1 MAEVQ
6 PPLTAP
12 VEESIGPRD
21 LTHWHTRLGRRL
33 VDLVSSLV
41 GVAHRWTMLVT
52 LLVAGLV
59 VVGLTALSS
68 EVYSS
73 VTDDGE
79 LAGLDQPVLD
89 AAVATRTPFNQTA
102 LTVFTDI
109 GGPVGMPILASA
121 LVALMVWR
129 WKSWSPLVLTL
140 AAAAGSLAMTTVG
153 KHLIGRSR
161 PPRELAV
168 PPFESSPSF
177 PSGHTLNATVIIGVL
192 VYLWLLHLTTQRARW
207 WAVGA
212 GALFVI
218 SMGLSRVY
226 LGHHWLTDVIAGWL
240 LGLAWLTVVVT
251 AHRLHLTIR
260 RRRERARTDPAGR
273 PQSHA
278 AGGLAPGANTTPAR

>member
-1 MAEVQ
+1 MAEVE

-21 LTHWHTRLGRRL
+21 LTQWHTRLGRRL
-33 VDLVSSLV
+33 VEAVSAAV
-41 GVAHRWTMLVT
+41 GMAHRWTMLVT
-52 LLVAGLV
+52 LLLAGLL
-59 VVGLTALSS
+59 VVGLTALSA

-109 GGPVGMPILASA
+109 GGPVGMPILATA

-153 KHLIGRSR
+153 KRLIGRSR

-168 PPFESSPSF
+168 PPFENSPSF

-192 VYLWLLHLTTQRARW
+192 VYVWLLHLATRRARAW
-207 WAVGA
+207 AVAVGA
-212 GALFVI
+212 VFVVA
-218 SMGLSRVY
+218 MGLSRVY

-260 RRRERARTDPAGR
+260 RRRERARSATPPVG
-273 PQSHA
+273 Q
-278 AGGLAPGANTTPAR
+278 AN

>member
-21 LTHWHTRLGRRL
+21 LTQWHTQLGRRL
-33 VDLVSSLV
+33 VDLVGRLV
-41 GVAHRWTMLVT
+41 GVAHEWT
-52 LLVAGLV
+52 LLVTVLIGGIV
-59 VVGLTALSS
+59 VVGLTALSA

-109 GGPVGMPILASA
+109 GGPVGMPILAS
-121 LVALMVWR
+121 LIVAFMVWK

-140 AAAAGSLAMTTVG
+140 AAALGSLGMTVVG
-153 KHLIGRSR
+153 KRLIGRSR

-168 PPFESSPSF
+168 PPYENSPSF

-192 VYLWLLHLTTQRARW
+192 VYLWLLHLATKRARF
-207 WAVGA
+207 WAGTAGVVFVGA
-212 GALFVI
+212 
-218 SMGLSRVY
+218 MGLSRVY
-226 LGHHWLTDVIAGWL
+226 LCL
-240 LGLAWLTVVVT
+240 LYTSPSP
-251 AHRLHLTIR
+251 RD
-260 RRRERARTDPAGR
+260 RTRSRMPSSA
-273 PQSHA
+273 
-278 AGGLAPGANTTPAR
+278 

>member
-21 LTHWHTRLGRRL
+21 LTQWHTRLGRRL
-33 VDLVSSLV
+33 VEAVSAAV
-41 GVAHRWTMLVT
+41 GMAHRWTMLVT
-52 LLVAGLV
+52 LLLAGLL
-59 VVGLTALSS
+59 VVGLTALSA

-109 GGPVGMPILASA
+109 GGPVGMPILATA

-153 KHLIGRSR
+153 KRLIGRSR

-168 PPFESSPSF
+168 PPFENSPSF

-192 VYLWLLHLTTQRARW
+192 VYVWLLHLATRRARAW
-207 WAVGA
+207 AVAVGA
-212 GALFVI
+212 VFVVA
-218 SMGLSRVY
+218 MGLSRVY

-260 RRRERARTDPAGR
+260 RRRERARSATPPVGK
-273 PQSHA
+273 
-278 AGGLAPGANTTPAR
+278 AN

>member
-89 AAVATRTPFNQTA
+89 AAVARRTPFNQTA

-109 GGPVGMPILASA
+109 GGPVGMPMLATA

-177 PSGHTLNATVIIGVL
+177 PSGHTLNAHRHHRRPGLPVAPAPHDATGTVVGCRCRRAFRHLDGFEPRLSRPSLADRRHRRLAARAGVAHRRRDGAP
-192 VYLWLLHLTTQRARW
+192 VAPDDSSP
-207 WAVGA
+207 A
-212 GALFVI
+212 GA
-218 SMGLSRVY
+218 R
-226 LGHHWLTDVIAGWL
+226 
-240 LGLAWLTVVVT
+240 
-251 AHRLHLTIR
+251 
-260 RRRERARTDPAGR
+260 
-273 PQSHA
+273 
-278 AGGLAPGANTTPAR
+278 

>member
-1 MAEVQ
+1 MAEVE

-21 LTHWHTRLGRRL
+21 LTQWHTRLGRRL
-33 VDLVSSLV
+33 VEAVSAAV
-41 GVAHRWTMLVT
+41 GMAHRWTMLVT
-52 LLVAGLV
+52 LLLAGLL
-59 VVGLTALSS
+59 VVGLTALSA

-109 GGPVGMPILASA
+109 GGPVGMPILATA

-153 KHLIGRSR
+153 KRLIGRSR

-168 PPFESSPSF
+168 PPFENSPSF

-192 VYLWLLHLTTQRARW
+192 VYVWLLHLATRRARAW
-207 WAVGA
+207 AVAVGA
-212 GALFVI
+212 VFVVA
-218 SMGLSRVY
+218 MGLSRVY

-260 RRRERARTDPAGR
+260 RRRERARSATPPVGK
-273 PQSHA
+273 
-278 AGGLAPGANTTPAR
+278 AN

>member
-21 LTHWHTRLGRRL
+21 LTQWHTQLGRRL
-33 VDLVSSLV
+33 VDLVGRLV
-41 GVAHRWTMLVT
+41 GVAHQWT
-52 LLVAGLV
+52 LLVTVLIGGIV
-59 VVGLTALSS
+59 VVGLTALSA

-109 GGPVGMPILASA
+109 GGPVGMPILAS
-121 LVALMVWR
+121 LNVAFMVWK

-140 AAAAGSLAMTTVG
+140 AAALGSLGMTVVG
-153 KHLIGRSR
+153 KRLIGRSR

-168 PPFESSPSF
+168 PPYENSPSF

-192 VYLWLLHLTTQRARW
+192 VYLWLLHLATKRARF
-207 WAVGA
+207 WAGTAGVVFVGA
-212 GALFVI
+212 
-218 SMGLSRVY
+218 MGLSRVY

-240 LGLAWLTVVVT
+240 LGLAWLTIVVT

-260 RRRERARTDPAGR
+260 RRREGRLPAGS
-273 PQSHA
+273 PTTA
-278 AGGLAPGANTTPAR
+278 APTSG